1 MSHCFNLTGDDDPTI
16 TGLDNL
22 LEHYR
27 EGIKGTK
34 MWGPTL
40 FATVFRMILE
50 YMNQNI
56 HLPMYHILLILTD
69 GCIHD
74 LRETIDLIV
83 ECTSFPLSIIIVGIG
98 DEDFTMMEKLD
109 SDEYVLVDG
118 FGNEAKRDI
127 CQFVKLNEFKEKAED
142 GTWVTMA
149 DKLAEAVLNEVPD

>member
-1 MSHCFNLTGDDDPTI
+1 
-16 TGLDNL
+16 
-22 LEHYR
+22 
-27 EGIKGTK
+27 
-34 MWGPTL
+34 
-40 FATVFRMILE
+40 
-50 YMNQNI
+50 
-56 HLPMYHILLILTD
+56 MYHILLILTD

-98 DEDFTMMEKLD
+98 DEDFTMMEKFD
-109 SDEYVLVDG
+109 SDEFVLVDG